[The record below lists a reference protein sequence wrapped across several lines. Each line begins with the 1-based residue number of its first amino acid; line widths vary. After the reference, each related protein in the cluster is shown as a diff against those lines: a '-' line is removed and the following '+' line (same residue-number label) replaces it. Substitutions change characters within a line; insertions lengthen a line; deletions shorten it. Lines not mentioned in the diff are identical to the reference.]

1 MEVRQEENLVVVE
14 MAWCLLLQAAE
25 GVGQAEW
32 PAVLALSGAVAD
44 AGSCG
49 VEEVVEPSPTFI
61 YAKFTVIQNL
71 CKKNFF
77 DEKNDSW
84 MMLSS

>member
-1 MEVRQEENLVVVE
+1 M
-14 MAWCLLLQAAE
+14 
-25 GVGQAEW
+25 GQAEW

-77 DEKNDSW
+77 D
-84 MMLSS
+84 